1 MVRLLISD
9 MFPPKIGGSSRWFWE
24 IYRRLPRAEIV
35 IAAGEDRQQDE
46 FDRTHGLRV
55 MRLPLTSS
63 DWGVFNLGTLRWYW
77 SVFQSLAPIVRTQG
91 VDQIHCGRTLPE
103 GWIGWMLK
111 QRYRIPYICYAHG
124 EEINTRYVGQPSG
137 ILTSRQLRWMIRKV
151 LRGANFVV
159 ANSQSTR
166 QILMNGW
173 GLPASAVR
181 LMHPG
186 VDTQRFVPAARN
198 EAERARL
205 GWNDRPVLLTVGR
218 LETRKG
224 HDQMILALHAI
235 RRTIPDVLYAIVGDG
250 ERQEFLQS
258 LVERENLTEHVQFL
272 GELTDERLLHC
283 YQQCDLF
290 VLPNRQVGNDIEGFG
305 IVLLEAQAC
314 GKAVVAGDS
323 GGTAETLRNFGT
335 GRIVSC
341 DSPDQLAAVVV
352 ELMNNASLGAQMGQ
366 AGRKWVTDHFDW
378 TVVAGRAEELFQNRF
393 RDNARQF
400 DIHASELSDRI

>member
-1 MVRLLISD
+1 
-9 MFPPKIGGSSRWFWE
+9 
-24 IYRRLPRAEIV
+24 
-35 IAAGEDRQQDE
+35 
-46 FDRTHGLRV
+46 
-55 MRLPLTSS
+55 
-63 DWGVFNLGTLRWYW
+63 
-77 SVFQSLAPIVRTQG
+77 
-91 VDQIHCGRTLPE
+91 
-103 GWIGWMLK
+103 
-111 QRYRIPYICYAHG
+111 
-124 EEINTRYVGQPSG
+124 
-137 ILTSRQLRWMIRKV
+137 
-151 LRGANFVV
+151 
-159 ANSQSTR
+159 
-166 QILMNGW
+166 
-173 GLPASAVR
+173 
-181 LMHPG
+181 
-186 VDTQRFVPAARN
+186 
-198 EAERARL
+198 
-205 GWNDRPVLLTVGR
+205 
-218 LETRKG
+218 
-224 HDQMILALHAI
+224 MILALHAI

-258 LVERENLTEHVQFL
+258 LVEKENLTEHVQFL
-272 GELTDERLLHC
+272 GELSDERLLHC

-352 ELMNNASLGAQMGQ
+352 ELMNNASLRAQMGQ

-400 DIHASELSDRI
+400 DIRASESSDRI